1 MESNGIGVL
10 RSLGR
15 ERIPAIGVDCTKDA
29 PGFRSR
35 YCKPLLVPSP
45 ISNPKQAVQILIRE
59 SQRLR
64 RRAILFPEADAYVL
78 FVSRFREALSK
89 GFLYSLPPKSV
100 IESVVDK
107 QRLCEL
113 ADRVGTQC
121 PTSYFPHRM
130 QDVTQIKDQLN
141 YPVFIKPRYSHLWRE
156 KFRTKGMRINSPSQL
171 VETYEKIL
179 KTNLSVIVQEIIP
192 GPESNIYHVYVYVSE
207 NSESIVPFVTRKL
220 RQYPR
225 QFGVGTSMV
234 SVHNDE
240 VLDAG
245 LRFIRKIHY
254 VGLGSV
260 EFKLDDR
267 DKTYKMIELNARLPM
282 QNIHATL
289 AGVNFPLIQYMDLS
303 DQLNEPTFDW
313 RDGVKWVD
321 CMQDFLASY
330 EDFSNR
336 QLSFLT
342 WLRSV
347 RNADC
352 HAYFADD
359 DPLPFVQQY
368 LSNLFKAPRFLAER
382 RKRRSATEPE
392 GTKYHAKRITAA
404 Q

>member
-15 ERIPAIGVDCTKDA
+15 EHIPIVGVDCTKDA

-45 ISNPKQAVQILIRE
+45 ISNPKQAVQSLIRE
-59 SQRLR
+59 SQKLR

-89 GFLYSLPPKSV
+89 GFLYSLPPKNV

-107 QRLCEL
+107 QGLHEL

-121 PTSYFPHRM
+121 PISYSPHSM
-130 QDVTQIKDQLN
+130 HDVTDIKDELN

-156 KFRTKGMRINSPSQL
+156 KFRTKGMRINNPSQL
-171 VETYEKIL
+171 VETYAKML
-179 KTNLSVIVQEIIP
+179 KSNLPVIVQEIIP
-192 GPESNIYHVYVYVSE
+192 GPESNIYHVYVYASQKR
-207 NSESIVPFVTRKL
+207 ESTVPFVTRKL

-245 LRFIRKIHY
+245 LRFIREIHY

-260 EFKLDDR
+260 EFKFDDR
-267 DKTYKMIELNARLPM
+267 DRTYKMIELNARLPM

-303 DQLNEPTFDW
+303 DQLHEPTFGW

-321 CMQDFLASY
+321 CVQDFLASY
-330 EDFSNR
+330 EDSSNR
-336 QLSFLT
+336 QLSFLS

-352 HAYFADD
+352 HAYFAND

-368 LSNLFKAPRFLAER
+368 LSNLFKAPRFLVER
-382 RKRRSATEPE
+382 RQRGNGNQS
-392 GTKYHAKRITAA
+392 
-404 Q
+404 